1 VGCVDGASVYR
12 KVGAKDGIQ
21 DFVVGEAD
29 GALVLILGKSEGTL
43 VYIVGKRVGT
53 LVFVTG
59 TRDGAP
65 DLIVGTRVGTTK
77 FADGRRDGA
86 PDLIVGTRV
95 GTTKFADGRRDGAP
109 DLIVG
114 TRDGAPMIATG
125 VRDGTSV
132 EMGSTDGDMTDVQ
145 LTAMHSS
152 SCNALLAEYVSLDK
166 ELASSFVAMCRFST
180 ASLQASLPQQYG
192 SPTKLK
198 LLIESSKRSPVSQ
211 AQCASSSRVDI
222 QPSTQLRSG

>member
-1 VGCVDGASVYR
+1 MGCVDGASVYR

-21 DFVVGEAD
+21 DFVVGGAD

-86 PDLIVGTRV
+86 PDLIVGTR
-95 GTTKFADGRRDGAP
+95 
-109 DLIVG
+109 
-114 TRDGAPMIATG
+114 DGAPMIATG
-125 VRDGTSV
+125 MRDGTSV

>member
-1 VGCVDGASVYR
+1 MGCVDGASVYR

-21 DFVVGEAD
+21 VFVVGGAD

-59 TRDGAP
+59 T
-65 DLIVGTRVGTTK
+65 
-77 FADGRRDGA
+77 
-86 PDLIVGTRV
+86 
-95 GTTKFADGRRDGAP
+95 RDGAP

>member
-21 DFVVGEAD
+21 DFVVGGAD

-59 TRDGAP
+59 T
-65 DLIVGTRVGTTK
+65 
-77 FADGRRDGA
+77 RDGA

>member
-1 VGCVDGASVYR
+1 MGCVDGASVYR

-21 DFVVGEAD
+21 DFVVGGAD

-59 TRDGAP
+59 T
-65 DLIVGTRVGTTK
+65 
-77 FADGRRDGA
+77 RDGA